1 MDAATSVFVA
11 IVLVAAAC
19 ILVWALID
27 LASDLCADWRERR
40 AARIEAELD
49 AKSEQ
54 LRKTILELA
63 EELAQDRDEA
73 SRQLTRAMFLTIGH
87 TAPKP

>member
-1 MDAATSVFVA
+1 METVTSVFVA
-11 IVLVAAAC
+11 IVLVTAAC

-27 LASDLCADWRERR
+27 LANDLCADWRERR

-49 AKSEQ
+49 AQAEQ

-63 EELAQDRDEA
+63 DELAQDRDEA
-73 SRQLTRAMFLTIGH
+73 SRQLTRAMFLTSGH
-87 TAPKP
+87 PAPKP